1 MSCQFPVKKSWL
13 RVLRKRKNDI
23 KSKVKASLSRKKTK
37 PQVLPFMAWW
47 QLIHYQKISRKSH
60 YIWWKSKDDTG
71 TGDSSIWRMR
81 GHRRTRRVTWEVG
94 MVVDWHEKQH
104 WLMIIWLWLDP
115 LLWNPGEHFRFVN
128 TTPVC
133 EASSWQRVDR
143 IFRTGRGD
151 FKSKMMINIQT
162 RKQPKK

>member
-1 MSCQFPVKKSWL
+1 
-13 RVLRKRKNDI
+13 
-23 KSKVKASLSRKKTK
+23 
-37 PQVLPFMAWW
+37 
-47 QLIHYQKISRKSH
+47 
-60 YIWWKSKDDTG
+60 
-71 TGDSSIWRMR
+71 MR

-104 WLMIIWLWLDP
+104 WLIIIWLWLDP
-115 LLWNPGEHFRFVN
+115 LLWNPWEHFRFVN

-151 FKSKMMINIQT
+151 FKSKMMINAHILIPGWQLQEQLEKHVSFT
-162 RKQPKK
+162 VNSINNSYCVQIKASIFKLRITIYRCVPCAPATNPYVILHHNDIGG